1 MNKHPLFR
9 GLDKQIN
16 RYGYCVT
23 IVMSKGKSENF
34 SKYVY
39 MYILI
44 QSGYIYE
51 REGKR
56 NDSQIR
62 VAPPRNNTHT
72 KRFIMVSSYRW
83 TK

>member
-1 MNKHPLFR
+1 M
-9 GLDKQIN
+9 D
-16 RYGYCVT
+16 
-23 IVMSKGKSENF
+23 SENF

-62 VAPPRNNTHT
+62 VALPPNDTHKQALHTDLVNTHI
-72 KRFIMVSSYRW
+72 KW
-83 TK
+83 